1 MIVKRF
7 EKIGKIS
14 KPYFTQHNEERV
26 DNKLGKLRKKIEDEI
41 GGETPY
47 DLYHMIADQ
56 AKRIDVL
63 ESIIKKLDPK
73 CVLKPKY
80 SVTKSKK
87 LYADV
92 SDRINKLSDI
102 IEGEK

>member
-7 EKIGKIS
+7 EKVGKIS

-26 DNKLGKLRKKIEDEI
+26 DNELGKLRKKIEDII
-41 GGETPY
+41 GDTPY
-47 DLYHMIADQ
+47 DVYHMVADQ

-73 CVLKPKY
+73 CILKPKY

-87 LYADV
+87 IYTDV
-92 SDRINKLSDI
+92 NDRMKKISEVL
-102 IEGEK
+102 EEEE